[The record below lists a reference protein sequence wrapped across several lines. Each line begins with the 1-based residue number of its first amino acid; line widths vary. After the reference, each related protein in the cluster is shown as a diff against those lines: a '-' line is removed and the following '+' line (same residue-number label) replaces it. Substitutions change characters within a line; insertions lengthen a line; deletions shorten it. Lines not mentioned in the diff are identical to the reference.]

1 MPEPRTPA
9 AGATSLRSE
18 VEDLLFREAALLD
31 RREFS
36 AWLEL
41 FTDDCVYWIPSMRDE
56 ADPAREVSIV
66 YDDHSLLAERV
77 WRLESGLAYA
87 QEPASR
93 TAHLVGNVVV
103 SPPGEDGLVQVES
116 LLMVTDFRRA
126 AQRVYAGR
134 CLHHLRREG
143 DGLAIAFKKVELIDN
158 DGHIG
163 NLSILL

>member
-1 MPEPRTPA
+1 MAEAPA
-9 AGATSLRSE
+9 APGTALCAE
-18 VEDLLFREAALLD
+18 VEELLFREAALLD

-36 AWLEL
+36 AWLALYSE
-41 FTDDCVYWIPSMRDE
+41 DCLYWIPSVRDD

-66 YDDHSLLAERV
+66 YDDRRLLGERV

-93 TAHLVGNVVV
+93 TAHLVGNVTV
-103 SPPGEDGLVQVES
+103 SAPGDDGLVGVES
-116 LLMVTDFRRA
+116 VLVVTEFRRA

-134 CLHHLRREG
+134 CLHRLRREG
-143 DGLAIAFKKVELIDN
+143 DALAIAFKKVELIDN

>member
-1 MPEPRTPA
+1 MAEPQSPA
-9 AGATSLRSE
+9 AGEAELRAE
-18 VEDLLFREAALLD
+18 AQDLLFREAALLD

-66 YDDHSLLAERV
+66 YDDRSLLVERV

-93 TAHLVGNVVV
+93 TAHLVGNVTVSAPGDDGVV
-103 SPPGEDGLVQVES
+103 DVES
-116 LLMVTDFRRA
+116 VLMVTEFRRA

-134 CLHHLRREG
+134 CLHRLRREAG
-143 DGLAIAFKKVELIDN
+143 GLAIAFKKVELIDN